1 MTLEELKL
9 MEALCHFMIAWAERE
24 PDGPIPDVLR
34 LCDPKQGN
42 HD

>member
-24 PDGPIPDVLR
+24 PNGPIPDVIG
-34 LCDPKQGN
+34 LCDPPHGGRE
-42 HD
+42 